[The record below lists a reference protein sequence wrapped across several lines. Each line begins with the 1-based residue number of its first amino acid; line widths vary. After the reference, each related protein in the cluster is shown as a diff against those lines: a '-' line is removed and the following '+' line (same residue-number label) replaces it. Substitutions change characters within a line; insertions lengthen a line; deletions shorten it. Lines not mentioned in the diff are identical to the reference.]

1 MRRRVLLSTLG
12 LALTTPAA
20 GCLGGGAPPVAEDGG
35 TEDPDGT
42 DDGSGGS
49 GTATRSR
56 FVETSLTGTGR
67 CEQPGTAS
75 VRFGADGVT
84 VTGCARGPNG
94 CAVPALADASYTP
107 DGGLLTV
114 VVASRVERHGDV
126 GCTQALV
133 PLGYEV
139 RVVMDGTVP
148 EAVSVVHDDVD
159 GRREVVRV
167 GRDGA

>member
-1 MRRRVLLSTLG
+1 MRRRALLSTLG

-20 GCLGGGAPPVAEDGG
+20 GCLGGEAPPVAENSG
-35 TEDPDGT
+35 TEDADGT
-42 DDGSGGS
+42 DDGSDGS
-49 GTATRSR
+49 GTATQPR
-56 FVETSLTGTGR
+56 FVETSLTDTGQ
-67 CEQPGTAS
+67 CESPGTAS
-75 VRFGADGVT
+75 VRFGGDGVT
-84 VTGCARGPNG
+84 VTGCAHGPNG
-94 CAVPALADASYTP
+94 CAVPALADVSYDP
-107 DGGLLTV
+107 ANDLVTV
-114 VVASRVERHGDV
+114 VVASEVERRGDV

-139 RVVMDGTVP
+139 RVVMDGAVP